1 MGAAEDDGAGLGL
14 SRETADGLGKTTFDN
29 AGADNLG
36 EATASVAEMA
46 DTHSPC
52 MGVPATDPTTAGC
65 ETTAEEPTVTGEA
78 RPGAP
83 SNRGRADTTVG
94 ADACKAGNLGKAD
107 TTFVLLANSV
117 EFKPVAPVNWTGVT
131 LGLAATNGGPR
142 AGVHA
147 TKGELMAGTLG
158 SLFGDWGKTDA

>member
-1 MGAAEDDGAGLGL
+1 MGAGFGP
-14 SRETADGLGKTTFDN
+14 SRDTADGLGKTTDDN

-36 EATASVAEMA
+36 EGTASGAEMA
-46 DTHSPC
+46 DKHSPC
-52 MGVPATDPTTAGC
+52 VGVPATAPTTAGC
-65 ETTAEEPTVTGEA
+65 GTTAEAAVVTGEA

-94 ADACKAGNLGKAD
+94 ADAMLTACKAGNLGKAD

-117 EFKPVAPVNWTGVT
+117 ELKAAAPVNWTGVT

-158 SLFGDWGKTDA
+158 SLDGDWGKTDA